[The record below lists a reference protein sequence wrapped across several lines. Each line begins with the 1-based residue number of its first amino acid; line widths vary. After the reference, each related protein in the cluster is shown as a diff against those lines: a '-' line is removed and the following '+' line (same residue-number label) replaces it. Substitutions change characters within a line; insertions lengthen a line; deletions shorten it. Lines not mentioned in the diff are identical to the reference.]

1 MTTSSLVTA
10 LVVGLI
16 LGLSARWIV
25 PTQRDIPF
33 WVPLAVAVGA
43 AMFGTVMGR
52 FAGIGTDG
60 VTATEVMLQ
69 VISATTAV
77 VLVAISADRRPQDNR
92 YPGAGR
98 SR

>member
-10 LVVGLI
+10 LVIGLV

-25 PTQRDIPF
+25 PTRRDVPF
-33 WVPLAVAVGA
+33 WLPLAVAIGA
-43 AMFGTVMGR
+43 AMSGTVVGR

-60 VTATEVMLQ
+60 VTATEVLLQ
-69 VISATTAV
+69 VIFAATGV
-77 VLVAISADRRPQDNR
+77 VLVAITADRPQDSR

-98 SR
+98 PR